1 MPRLFLATII
11 ALMPAVA
18 TAQIPVDDLY
28 DRVEHRYADNDGVR
42 IHYVTAGEGP
52 LVLFIHGFP
61 DQWYAW
67 RHQMAALAGDY
78 TVAAISLRGYNRSD
92 KPQGVEAYEIGPLTA
107 DVASVIRGIGRESA
121 VIVGH
126 DWGGIV
132 SWFFGE
138 RYPEMIDALV
148 IYNRPHPGPR
158 SREMALSN
166 EQKRRS
172 GYIARFTT
180 TTGDLGGMDPAQMAG
195 RRVDPGDPWHAR
207 YLEAFQRS
215 DYESMISYYRAYY
228 PQPPW
233 LVPDGERVMF
243 PAPVLQFHGLDD
255 GAYVNQALN
264 GTWEWMTED
273 LTLVTLPGVGH
284 NSQNTGDVA
293 FVTGMLE
300 SWLELQGVE

>member
-1 MPRLFLATII
+1 
-11 ALMPAVA
+11 
-18 TAQIPVDDLY
+18 
-28 DRVEHRYADNDGVR
+28 
-42 IHYVTAGEGP
+42 
-52 LVLFIHGFP
+52 
-61 DQWYAW
+61 
-67 RHQMAALAGDY
+67 MAALTGDY

-92 KPQGVEAYEIGPLTA
+92 KPQGVDAYGIGPLTA
-107 DVASVIRGIGRESA
+107 DVASVIRDIGRDSA

-126 DWGGIV
+126 DWGGII

-138 RYPEMIDALV
+138 RYPAMVDALA
-148 IYNRPHPGPR
+148 IFNRPHPGPR

-180 TTGDLGGMDPAQMAG
+180 TTGDLGGMDPAQMAA
-195 RRVDPGDPWHAR
+195 RRVDPGDPWHDR
-207 YLEAFQRS
+207 YLEAFERS
-215 DYESMISYYRAYY
+215 DYESMINYYRAYY

-233 LVPDGERVMF
+233 LVPDGEKVLF

-255 GAYVNQALN
+255 GAHVNQALN
-264 GTWEWMTED
+264 DTWEWMTED
-273 LTLVTLPGVGH
+273 LTLVTLPGIAH

-300 SWLELQGVE
+300 SWLKLKEIE